1 MAALLRHLVGA
12 TLEVSKFAWF
22 DVCFFCSLRSVWHE
36 ERMAGARVGYNGFY
50 QRTTNKRFTQLLQFF
65 DNSSAW
71 SQDFGGMKIRI
82 AFLVAPVLRLSIT
95 HQVAIPF
102 NR

>member
-1 MAALLRHLVGA
+1 MAALFRHLVGA
-12 TLEVSKFAWF
+12 TLAVSEFTWFEVWL
-22 DVCFFCSLRSVWHE
+22 FCSLGSVRHKQK
-36 ERMAGARVGYNGFY
+36 MAEARVGYNGY

-82 AFLVAPVLRLSIT
+82 AFSLR
-95 HQVAIPF
+95 QCFDYP
-102 NR
+102 